1 MESDEKGSP
10 LMSRNGMPHD
20 GVRYVEAEIIPPDRS
35 RRQAPR
41 DEPPA
46 WAAFGPA
53 GARIEFRK
61 PGLLPLIVAALT
73 LGVTLAVLLTLF
85 LGAFLLVL
93 PAVGLIVAAL
103 AVTGI
108 ARNAFRRL

>member
-1 MESDEKGSP
+1 
-10 LMSRNGMPHD
+10 MSRDRTPPD
-20 GVRYVEAEIIPPDRS
+20 DVRYVEAEIIPPDRP

-53 GARIEFRK
+53 GARIEFRR

-93 PAVGLIVAAL
+93 PAVGLIVAVLAL
-103 AVTGI
+103 TGI
-108 ARNAFRRL
+108 ARLAFRRL